1 MALEFNLTRLDEVFK
16 SYHTV
21 TNCRVAIFDED
32 GLPIISYPRDVCG
45 VCKVL
50 RTFETVDQ
58 KCYAMDMA
66 AFKKARQTKEI
77 YIYECEMGLYDA
89 VSPILQDDKVI
100 GYIMLGQLVDEKN
113 KEKVIQKCLPYFES
127 RAALEHMLA
136 GSESLNLDKLRASAV
151 LISVCAEYLCL
162 TKDLKQKQKHIFMVM
177 KDYIA
182 KNADQKITVGLL
194 CKRFG
199 ISRTALFKLFAEME
213 GVGVMQSVNNTRMEK
228 AKDLLCKTGLPVS
241 AVAELAGFADSNYF
255 TRIFKKNFAVTPLAY
270 RKEHRLY
277 A

>member
-1 MALEFNLTRLDEVFK
+1 MALEFNLKQLDEVFK

-32 GLPIISYPRDVCG
+32 GAPIISYPRQVCG
-45 VCKVL
+45 ICKVL
-50 RTFETVDQ
+50 RTFDAVDQ

-66 AFKKARQTKEI
+66 AFQTAKKTKEI

-89 VSPILQDDKVI
+89 VFPILQDNKVI

-113 KEKVIQKCLPYFES
+113 KEKVIQKCLPYFENRS
-127 RAALEHMLA
+127 ALEHMLA
-136 GSESLNLDKLRASAV
+136 GSESLNLDKLRAGAV
-151 LISVCAEYLCL
+151 LLSVCAEYLCL
-162 TKDLKQKQKHIFMVM
+162 TQNLKYKQKHIFMVM

-182 KNADQKITVGLL
+182 KNVCQKITVELL

-199 ISRTALFKLFAEME
+199 ISRTALFKLFSEME
-213 GVGVMQSVNNTRMEK
+213 GTGVMESVNKTRLEK
-228 AKDLLCKTGLPVS
+228 AKELLCKTGLPVS
-241 AVAELAGFADSNYF
+241 EIAEQVGFADSNYF
-255 TRIFKKNFAVTPLAY
+255 TRLFKKNFAITPLAY
-270 RKEHRLY
+270 RKEHRAY